1 MTQTTNSPN
10 STKKSLKILAG
21 RIVTADPLSGILKK
35 PFLTDQTIE
44 ISRTSGRIL
53 SIAPTTQSDV
63 HQLAFSEPSNVSN
76 DEAIDLRDKT
86 VLPGFI
92 DTHVHCK

>member
-1 MTQTTNSPN
+1 MTQTTNST
-10 STKKSLKILAG
+10 TKRLKILTG
-21 RIVTADPLSGILKK
+21 RIITAEPISGVLKK

-44 ISRTSGRIL
+44 ISRISGRIL
-53 SIAPTTQSDV
+53 SIAPTTQSDI
-63 HQLAFSEPSNVSN
+63 HQLASLDPSNAST
-76 DEAIDLRDKT
+76 DDIIDLRDKT